1 MAHRRIASELY
12 CKRSCL
18 RGFQAP
24 AGSSRERFGGI
35 RGTTVTVL
43 RKRSKPNGLG
53 PLFSYL
59 RQEGGNT
66 AAITAVLLV
75 PIIGA
80 LSLGVETSSWFV
92 AGRAAQNAAD
102 SAAVAAANNGVST
115 EYLSEGRAN
124 AARYG
129 FTHASNNV
137 TVNVQSGQACPDG
150 STACY
155 KATVTKVMPIYLT
168 RIVGFSGDTTIG
180 AQPAKTVTS
189 VAWAEPI
196 SGINYPSCLT
206 STGNGSSG
214 KGIQTKGAPFS
225 NMPGCSISATG
236 PSSPVDCN
244 GQGIGGN
251 PSIFSTSSISSAC
264 TGGST
269 AANRPSSVFS
279 DPYADD
285 YKKIPCTIN
294 GETTNC
300 ASGSVSC
307 GAFSGTLTAGA
318 CYSGNVNL
326 SGANNINPTGPSV
339 IYIKNGNLNLNTN
352 ATLTANN
359 VTFVFTGSSVGGIT
373 GGKQGAVSITAPSSG
388 AWSGVAAYQDTHQV
402 SSTYTANP
410 WTQNGGTPT
419 VDITGLMYLPRT
431 DVDFGGG
438 AGAATKPTTCYIAI
452 YHSYAVNGTGL
463 NMTRTGCAAA
473 GLTELPTVQILRAA
487 LVK

>member
-1 MAHRRIASELY
+1 M
-12 CKRSCL
+12 
-18 RGFQAP
+18 
-24 AGSSRERFGGI
+24 
-35 RGTTVTVL
+35 TVL

-168 RIVGFSGDTTIG
+168 RIVGFDGDTTIG

-189 VAWAEPI
+189 IAWAEPI
-196 SGINYPSCLT
+196 SAINFPSCLT
-206 STGNGSSG
+206 TTGNDSGGSG
-214 KGIQTKGAPFS
+214 LNLKGIPFS
-225 NMPGCSISATG
+225 SMQGCSISAVG
-236 PSSPVDCN
+236 PSSPVNCN
-244 GQGIGGN
+244 GQGVGGD
-251 PSIFSTSSISSAC
+251 PSVFSTSTIDARC
-264 TGGST
+264 TNGRIT
-269 AANRPSSVFS
+269 QNRPVNGYN
-279 DPYADD
+279 DPYSGY
-285 YKKIPCTIN
+285 YKKIPCGVN
-294 GETTNC
+294 SGDPSSNC
-300 ASGSVSC
+300 DPSKSAPSC
-307 GAFSGTLTAGA
+307 NNFPAGGALTVGA
-318 CYSGNVNL
+318 CYNGNVSYSKPSGKLKNTTVNL
-326 SGANNINPTGPSV
+326 DGGSGGGV
-339 IYIKNGNLNLNTN
+339 IYIKNGNINLDYLNLN
-352 ATLTANN
+352 ATN
-359 VTFVFTGSSVGGIT
+359 VTFVFTGTNPGGFVGG
-373 GGKQGAVSITAPSSG
+373 GKDGVLNISGPGPGAP
-388 AWSGVAAYQDTHQV
+388 WSGVAAYQDTHLANPG
-402 SSTYTANP
+402 YTATK
-410 WTQNGGTPT
+410 WSENGNAPT
-419 VDITGLMYLPRT
+419 IDVVGLMYLPKT
-431 DVDFGGG
+431 DVSFGGG
-438 AGAATKPTTCYIAI
+438 AGCTVAGCDKSAPSSCFISI
-452 YHSYAVNGTGL
+452 FHSFDANGTGL
-463 NMTRTGCAAA
+463 AMTRSGCAAA